1 MRIRKLRLL
10 LEQYGD
16 TTLRDIIVEI
26 YRQLPRQVIEEKEFD
41 AMLTQFMKY
50 KDLQKEQEQP
60 TVEQTIAQT
69 ERFVQLAYD
78 LQYLEPNP
86 IVPLREQKNWY
97 ITAKRLLKHLRH
109 YAHRKNGTRIA
120 FEEFF
125 FLLSSV
131 IVGKNLYF

>member
-26 YRQLPRQVIEEKEFD
+26 YRQLPRQVIEVKEFD
-41 AMLTQFMKY
+41 AMLTQFVKY

-69 ERFVQLAYD
+69 DRFIQLAYD
-78 LQYLEPNP
+78 LQYLE
-86 IVPLREQKNWY
+86 
-97 ITAKRLLKHLRH
+97 
-109 YAHRKNGTRIA
+109 
-120 FEEFF
+120 
-125 FLLSSV
+125 
-131 IVGKNLYF
+131 

>member
-50 KDLQKEQEQP
+50 KDLQKNRNNRP
-60 TVEQTIAQT
+60 SN
-69 ERFVQLAYD
+69 R
-78 LQYLEPNP
+78 
-86 IVPLREQKNWY
+86 
-97 ITAKRLLKHLRH
+97 RLLR
-109 YAHRKNGTRIA
+109 RNGL
-120 FEEFF
+120 F
-125 FLLSSV
+125 
-131 IVGKNLYF
+131 N